1 MKSLAFGK
9 DFHWFRLTE
18 HKYFIK
24 GIPRYMPLDEYS
36 DVQISTY
43 IGKSVSRNP
52 NSEQKLSTS
61 NHDGQQDVDEK
72 KCRANS
78 VTV

>member
-36 DVQISTY
+36 DVQI
-43 IGKSVSRNP
+43 
-52 NSEQKLSTS
+52 
-61 NHDGQQDVDEK
+61 
-72 KCRANS
+72 
-78 VTV
+78 